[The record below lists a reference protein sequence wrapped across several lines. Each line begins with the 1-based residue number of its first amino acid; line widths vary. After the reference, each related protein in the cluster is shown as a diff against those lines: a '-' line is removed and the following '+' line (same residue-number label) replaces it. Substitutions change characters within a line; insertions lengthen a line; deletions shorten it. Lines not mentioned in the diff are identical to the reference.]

1 MFNRL
6 STILCAAVLLALTP
20 LSASIAAE
28 SGFYAGGSVGTAAVE
43 FSLGDLDEA
52 LTIPDFDENDFAWKV
67 FGGYTFPIPVIDLG
81 VEAGYVDF
89 GGPSTDITV
98 PEGTVGLDAD
108 VTAFDVFGVVGF
120 GLGPLDVFG
129 KVGFVNWDA
138 DLTASINLTGFP
150 DLSGSESVGDDGTD
164 AAYGIGARLSLGNI
178 EIRGEYEIFDIDP
191 DISADLSMLSVGLV
205 WHFN

>member
-1 MFNRL
+1 MFSKL
-6 STILCAAVLLALTP
+6 SKTLCAALTLALVPVT
-20 LSASIAAE
+20 AGFAAE

-43 FSLGDLDEA
+43 FSLGDLDEG
-52 LTIPDFDENDFAWKV
+52 LTVPDFDEDDFAWKV

-81 VEAGYVDF
+81 VEAGYVNF
-89 GGPSTDITV
+89 GGPSTDVTF
-98 PEGTVGLDAD
+98 PEGSVGLDAD
-108 VTAFDVFGVVGF
+108 VTGFDVFGVVGF

-138 DLTASINLTGFP
+138 DLTASINLTDFP

-164 AAYGIGARLSLGNI
+164 AAYGIGARINLGSI
-178 EIRGEYEIFDIDP
+178 EVRGEYEIFDIDP
-191 DISADLSMLSVGLV
+191 DISADLSMWSVGLV